1 MIRIALFVVLCLI
14 TSLTRAN
21 AQPIPTPAKSF
32 VIGNMHFDRYG
43 QGEPAIIMLPSLS
56 VNSWTWSST
65 IAEMSADHTIY
76 AGNMAGF
83 DGLPPS
89 PPPYIQQADAAIMN
103 LIRQENL
110 KSPVLVGH
118 SLGGHIAL
126 RLLEEHP
133 DLFAGAVIVDE
144 TPYFPPLQPGQ
155 TLQQRAQNVSQLA
168 DGIASAPDWL
178 YENQTRSTAATM
190 VTDATQAQIVADH
203 SLRSDRTT
211 LAGATTEMSLED
223 LRPGLD
229 KITAPLLVIAPVS
242 ADAPYM
248 NNQLRG
254 LTPAQLAATIH
265 DYYASQYA
273 GAKTVTVETIAN
285 SKHFIMLDQPGAL
298 NAAIKNFLTV
308 VTRPPAAQ

>member
-1 MIRIALFVVLCLI
+1 MSRIGLLAIFCLFTAL
-14 TSLTRAN
+14 TPAN
-21 AQPIPTPAKSF
+21 AQLIPPPTKSV

-43 QGEPAIIMLPSLS
+43 QGEPALIVLPSLS
-56 VNSWTWSST
+56 VNSWTWSSA

-76 AGNMAGF
+76 AANMAGF
-83 DGLPPS
+83 DGLPPA
-89 PPPYIQQADAAIMN
+89 PPPYISQADAAVMN

-110 KSPVLVGH
+110 KEPVLVGH

-144 TPYFPPLQPGQ
+144 TPYFPPPQPGQ

-178 YENQTRSTAATM
+178 YESQTRSTAATM
-190 VTDATQAQIVADH
+190 VTDSALAQIVADH

-211 LAGATTEMSLED
+211 LAGATSEMSLED
-223 LRPGLD
+223 LRPGLS
-229 KITAPLLVIAPVS
+229 KITAPLLVVAPVS

-248 NNQLRG
+248 NPQLRA
-254 LTPAQLAATIH
+254 LTPTQLAATIH

-285 SKHFIMLDQPGAL
+285 SKHFIMLDQPDAL

-308 VTRPPAAQ
+308 VTRPPSGS

>member
-1 MIRIALFVVLCLI
+1 MTRIALLVMLCLL
-14 TSLTRAN
+14 TPLTRAN
-21 AQPIPTPAKSF
+21 AQGIPPPTKSV

-43 QGEPAIIMLPSLS
+43 QGEPALIMLPSLS
-56 VNSWTWSST
+56 VNSWTWSSA
-65 IAEMSADHTIY
+65 IAEMSADHVIY
-76 AGNMAGF
+76 AGNMDGF
-83 DGLPPS
+83 DGLPPA
-89 PPPYIQQADAAIMN
+89 PPPYISQADAAVMN

-110 KSPVLVGH
+110 KGPVLVGH

-178 YENQTRSTAATM
+178 YENQTRSTAASM
-190 VTDATQAQIVADH
+190 VTDAAQAQIVADH
-203 SLRSDRTT
+203 SLRSDRAT
-211 LAGATTEMSLED
+211 LAGATSEMSLED
-223 LRPGLD
+223 LRPGLN
-229 KITAPLLVIAPVS
+229 KITAPLLVVAPVS

-254 LTPAQLAATIH
+254 LTPAQLATTIH

-298 NAAIKNFLTV
+298 NAAIKSFLTIV
-308 VTRPPAAQ
+308 SRPPSGS